1 MDLIFVVLS
10 SIISNERCLEM
21 AEPKKLPSGNWRIR
35 ICYLDE
41 KGKQVRKSFTAESK
55 QEARHMADLFMNE
68 RNHNK
73 KIENKNIKQLA
84 EAYIENRSNVLS
96 PTTITGYKSI
106 LRNFPK
112 DLLETRLGLLT
123 NEDYQAAINQYSIGR
138 SPKTV
143 KSAHQFL
150 NKVLTDNH
158 IYISENAILPR
169 KTKTDIEIPTGINDL
184 C

>member
-1 MDLIFVVLS
+1 
-10 SIISNERCLEM
+10 M

-84 EAYIENRSNVLS
+84 EAYIDNRSNVLS
-96 PTTITGYKSI
+96 PTTIP
-106 LRNFPK
+106 L
-112 DLLETRLGLLT
+112 
-123 NEDYQAAINQYSIGR
+123 
-138 SPKTV
+138 
-143 KSAHQFL
+143 
-150 NKVLTDNH
+150 
-158 IYISENAILPR
+158 
-169 KTKTDIEIPTGINDL
+169 
-184 C
+184 